1 MNAHEERERRRG
13 GGQEGGST
21 TGQPPS
27 PPRRRQRRTPRR
39 NPAGRFS
46 QSPPTPCSISLPKF
60 GSRAPLAFFLVS
72 VSMAGRD
79 RAAAGPL
86 RPPTGVH
93 CSSAGGGGPVGG
105 PEQPEAALRQRGAG
119 GTSPRPVPLVVA
131 TEDRGAHARPCMLY
145 RRQPRR
151 AASPWGK
158 AGVLHHLQGD
168 LERGYPLQGEL
179 AQKGQ
184 ISGFDM
190 FGASAM
196 GGSP

>member
-1 MNAHEERERRRG
+1 MGR
-13 GGQEGGST
+13 S
-21 TGQPPS
+21 S
-27 PPRRRQRRTPRR
+27 P
-39 NPAGRFS
+39 
-46 QSPPTPCSISLPKF
+46 
-60 GSRAPLAFFLVS
+60 
-72 VSMAGRD
+72 
-79 RAAAGPL
+79 
-86 RPPTGVH
+86 
-93 CSSAGGGGPVGG
+93 
-105 PEQPEAALRQRGAG
+105 EWALRQRGAG

-131 TEDRGAHARPCMLY
+131 AEDRGAPARPCMLY

>member
-105 PEQPEAALRQRGAG
+105 PEQPGAG
-119 GTSPRPVPLVVA
+119 TA
-131 TEDRGAHARPCMLY
+131 TEGSRRDVSSSRPSCRSHRRSWRACPLMHALSAAAAPGSITLGESWRPPSSS
-145 RRQPRR
+145 RR
-151 AASPWGK
+151 S
-158 AGVLHHLQGD
+158 
-168 LERGYPLQGEL
+168 
-179 AQKGQ
+179 
-184 ISGFDM
+184 
-190 FGASAM
+190 
-196 GGSP
+196 

>member
-1 MNAHEERERRRG
+1 MGRSSPER
-13 GGQEGGST
+13 
-21 TGQPPS
+21 
-27 PPRRRQRRTPRR
+27 
-39 NPAGRFS
+39 
-46 QSPPTPCSISLPKF
+46 
-60 GSRAPLAFFLVS
+60 
-72 VSMAGRD
+72 
-79 RAAAGPL
+79 
-86 RPPTGVH
+86 
-93 CSSAGGGGPVGG
+93 
-105 PEQPEAALRQRGAG
+105 ALRQRGAG

-131 TEDRGAHARPCMLY
+131 AEDRGAHARPCMLY

-196 GGSP
+196 VGSP

>member
-1 MNAHEERERRRG
+1 VGRSSPER
-13 GGQEGGST
+13 
-21 TGQPPS
+21 
-27 PPRRRQRRTPRR
+27 
-39 NPAGRFS
+39 
-46 QSPPTPCSISLPKF
+46 
-60 GSRAPLAFFLVS
+60 
-72 VSMAGRD
+72 
-79 RAAAGPL
+79 
-86 RPPTGVH
+86 
-93 CSSAGGGGPVGG
+93 
-105 PEQPEAALRQRGAG
+105 ALRQRGAG

-131 TEDRGAHARPCMLY
+131 AEDRGAHARPCMLY

-196 GGSP
+196 AGSP